1 MFSAA
6 SALAQNV
13 ETDFDAPDSLFR
25 EDQFYFNITY
35 NTLQK
40 VPDGLQQTKFSP
52 GFSVGFLRD
61 MPINASR
68 TFAVAAGLGYSLSVY
83 NQNLGIFES
92 NTGTTYEILNTEGVS
107 VSKDKLSLHYVD
119 LPISF
124 VYSVNAGS
132 GKLNIGAGPKF
143 GLGLSGKYKYTSKV
157 TAMGQTDETTS
168 EDKITFGSSDT
179 SDFKTLDL
187 SFGTT
192 ISYEIANFH
201 FGVQYYY
208 GLTNHFTNPT
218 GKEAVTQNMTSIIVG
233 YKFGN

>member
-1 MFSAA
+1 MRIKILLLFLFSAA
-6 SALAQNV
+6 IALAQNV

-25 EDQFYFNITY
+25 EDQFYLNITY

-92 NTGTTYEILNTEGVS
+92 NNATTYEILNAEGVS

-119 LPISF
+119 LPVEF
-124 VYSVNAGS
+124 RWRNATPDNHRFWRVHFGV
-132 GKLNIGAGPKF
+132 KLSYLVANQYKLVSTAGNLTNSNLNDLSKFHYGLYLSTGWNTWNIYAYYGFNPIFTSDAKIDGQSIDMNTAKF
-143 GLGLSGKYKYTSKV
+143 GLMFYIL
-157 TAMGQTDETTS
+157 
-168 EDKITFGSSDT
+168 
-179 SDFKTLDL
+179 
-187 SFGTT
+187 
-192 ISYEIANFH
+192 
-201 FGVQYYY
+201 
-208 GLTNHFTNPT
+208 
-218 GKEAVTQNMTSIIVG
+218 
-233 YKFGN
+233 

>member
-1 MFSAA
+1 MKIKILLLCLISTMGV
-6 SALAQNV
+6 LAQNV

-25 EDQFYFNITY
+25 EDQFYLNITY

-119 LPISF
+119 LPVEF
-124 VYSVNAGS
+124 RWRNATPDNHRFWRVHMGV
-132 GKLNIGAGPKF
+132 KLSYLLANQYKLVSTAGNLTNNNLNDLSKFHYGLYLTMGWNTWNIYAYYGFNPIFTSDAKIDGQSIDMNTAKF
-143 GLGLSGKYKYTSKV
+143 GLMFYIL
-157 TAMGQTDETTS
+157 
-168 EDKITFGSSDT
+168 
-179 SDFKTLDL
+179 
-187 SFGTT
+187 
-192 ISYEIANFH
+192 
-201 FGVQYYY
+201 
-208 GLTNHFTNPT
+208 
-218 GKEAVTQNMTSIIVG
+218 
-233 YKFGN
+233 

>member
-1 MFSAA
+1 MRIKILLLFLFSAA
-6 SALAQNV
+6 IALAQNV

-25 EDQFYFNITY
+25 EDQFYLNITY

-92 NTGTTYEILNTEGVS
+92 NNATTYEILNAEGVS

-119 LPISF
+119 LPVEF
-124 VYSVNAGS
+124 RWRNATPDNHRFWRVHLGV
-132 GKLNIGAGPKF
+132 KLSYLVANQYKLVSTAGNLTNNNLNDLSKFHYGLYLSTGWNTWNIYAYYGFNPIFTSDAKIDGQSIDMNTAKF
-143 GLGLSGKYKYTSKV
+143 GLMFYIL
-157 TAMGQTDETTS
+157 
-168 EDKITFGSSDT
+168 
-179 SDFKTLDL
+179 
-187 SFGTT
+187 
-192 ISYEIANFH
+192 
-201 FGVQYYY
+201 
-208 GLTNHFTNPT
+208 
-218 GKEAVTQNMTSIIVG
+218 
-233 YKFGN
+233 

>member
-1 MFSAA
+1 MRIKILLLFLFSTAI
-6 SALAQNV
+6 ALAQNV

-25 EDQFYFNITY
+25 EDQFYLNITY

-92 NTGTTYEILNTEGVS
+92 NNATTYEILNAEGVS

-119 LPISF
+119 LPVEF
-124 VYSVNAGS
+124 RWRNATPDNHRFWRVHFGV
-132 GKLNIGAGPKF
+132 KLSYLVANQYKLVSTAGNLTNNNLNDLSKFHYGLYLSTGWNTWNIYAYYGFNPIFTSDAKINGQSIDMNTAKF
-143 GLGLSGKYKYTSKV
+143 GLMFYIL
-157 TAMGQTDETTS
+157 
-168 EDKITFGSSDT
+168 
-179 SDFKTLDL
+179 
-187 SFGTT
+187 
-192 ISYEIANFH
+192 
-201 FGVQYYY
+201 
-208 GLTNHFTNPT
+208 
-218 GKEAVTQNMTSIIVG
+218 
-233 YKFGN
+233 

>member
-1 MFSAA
+1 
-6 SALAQNV
+6 L
-13 ETDFDAPDSLFR
+13 
-25 EDQFYFNITY
+25 NITY

-119 LPISF
+119 LPVEF
-124 VYSVNAGS
+124 RWRNATPDNHRFWRVHMGV
-132 GKLNIGAGPKF
+132 KLSYLLANQYKLVSTAGNLTNNNLNDLSKFHYGLYLTMGWNTWNIYAYYGFNPIFTSDAKIDGQSIDMNTAKF
-143 GLGLSGKYKYTSKV
+143 GLMFYIL
-157 TAMGQTDETTS
+157 
-168 EDKITFGSSDT
+168 
-179 SDFKTLDL
+179 
-187 SFGTT
+187 
-192 ISYEIANFH
+192 
-201 FGVQYYY
+201 
-208 GLTNHFTNPT
+208 
-218 GKEAVTQNMTSIIVG
+218 
-233 YKFGN
+233 

>member
-1 MFSAA
+1 MRIKILLLFLFSAA
-6 SALAQNV
+6 IALAQNV

-25 EDQFYFNITY
+25 EDQFYLNITY

-92 NTGTTYEILNTEGVS
+92 NNATTYEILNAEGVS

-119 LPISF
+119 LPVEF
-124 VYSVNAGS
+124 RWRNATPDNHRFWRVHLGV
-132 GKLNIGAGPKF
+132 KLSYLVANQYKLVSTAGNLTNSNLNDLSKFHYGLYLSTGWNTWNIYAYYGFNPIFTSDAKIDGQSIDMNTAKF
-143 GLGLSGKYKYTSKV
+143 GLMFYIL
-157 TAMGQTDETTS
+157 
-168 EDKITFGSSDT
+168 
-179 SDFKTLDL
+179 
-187 SFGTT
+187 
-192 ISYEIANFH
+192 
-201 FGVQYYY
+201 
-208 GLTNHFTNPT
+208 
-218 GKEAVTQNMTSIIVG
+218 
-233 YKFGN
+233 

>member
-1 MFSAA
+1 MRIKILLLFLFSAA

-92 NTGTTYEILNTEGVS
+92 NNTTTYEILNAEGVS

-119 LPISF
+119 LPVEF
-124 VYSVNAGS
+124 RWRNATPDNHRFWRVHLGV
-132 GKLNIGAGPKF
+132 KLSYLVANQ
-143 GLGLSGKYKYTSKV
+143 YKLVS
-157 TAMGQTDETTS
+157 TA
-168 EDKITFGSSDT
+168 
-179 SDFKTLDL
+179 
-187 SFGTT
+187 
-192 ISYEIANFH
+192 
-201 FGVQYYY
+201 
-208 GLTNHFTNPT
+208 
-218 GKEAVTQNMTSIIVG
+218 
-233 YKFGN
+233 

>member
-1 MFSAA
+1 MRIKILLLFLFSAA

-92 NTGTTYEILNTEGVS
+92 NNTTTYEILNAEGVS

-119 LPISF
+119 LPVEF
-124 VYSVNAGS
+124 RWRNATPDNHRFWRVHLGV
-132 GKLNIGAGPKF
+132 KLSYLVANQYKLVSTAGNLTNTNLNDLSKFNYGLYLSTGWNTWNIYAYYGFNPIFNSDAKIDGQTIDMNTAKF
-143 GLGLSGKYKYTSKV
+143 GLMFYIL
-157 TAMGQTDETTS
+157 
-168 EDKITFGSSDT
+168 
-179 SDFKTLDL
+179 
-187 SFGTT
+187 
-192 ISYEIANFH
+192 
-201 FGVQYYY
+201 
-208 GLTNHFTNPT
+208 
-218 GKEAVTQNMTSIIVG
+218 
-233 YKFGN
+233 

>member
-1 MFSAA
+1 MRIRILLLFLFSAA

-25 EDQFYFNITY
+25 EDQFYLNITY

-61 MPINASR
+61 MPINTSR

-119 LPISF
+119 LPVEF
-124 VYSVNAGS
+124 RWRNATPDNHRFWRVHLGV
-132 GKLNIGAGPKF
+132 KLSYLLANQYKLVSTAGNLTNNSLNDLSKFHYGLYLSTGWNTWNIYAYYGFNPIFTSDAKIDGQSIDMNTAKF
-143 GLGLSGKYKYTSKV
+143 GLMFYIL
-157 TAMGQTDETTS
+157 
-168 EDKITFGSSDT
+168 
-179 SDFKTLDL
+179 
-187 SFGTT
+187 
-192 ISYEIANFH
+192 
-201 FGVQYYY
+201 
-208 GLTNHFTNPT
+208 
-218 GKEAVTQNMTSIIVG
+218 
-233 YKFGN
+233 

>member
-1 MFSAA
+1 MRIKILLLFLFSAA
-6 SALAQNV
+6 SALTQNV

-92 NTGTTYEILNTEGVS
+92 NNTTTYEILNAEGVS

-119 LPISF
+119 LPVEF
-124 VYSVNAGS
+124 RWRNATPDNHRFWRVHLGV
-132 GKLNIGAGPKF
+132 KLSYLVANQYKLVSTAGNLTNTNLNDLSKFNYGLYLSTGWNTWNIYAYYGFNPIFTSDAKIDGQTIDMNTAKF
-143 GLGLSGKYKYTSKV
+143 GLMFYIL
-157 TAMGQTDETTS
+157 
-168 EDKITFGSSDT
+168 
-179 SDFKTLDL
+179 
-187 SFGTT
+187 
-192 ISYEIANFH
+192 
-201 FGVQYYY
+201 
-208 GLTNHFTNPT
+208 
-218 GKEAVTQNMTSIIVG
+218 
-233 YKFGN
+233 

>member
-1 MFSAA
+1 MRIKILLLFLFSAA

-92 NTGTTYEILNTEGVS
+92 NNTTTYEILNAEGVS

-119 LPISF
+119 LPVEF
-124 VYSVNAGS
+124 RWRNATPDNHRFWRVHLGV
-132 GKLNIGAGPKF
+132 KLSYLVANQYNLVSTAGNLTNTNLNDLSKFNYGLYLSTGWNTWNIYAYYGFNPIFTSDAKIDGQTIDMNTAKF
-143 GLGLSGKYKYTSKV
+143 GLMFYIL
-157 TAMGQTDETTS
+157 
-168 EDKITFGSSDT
+168 
-179 SDFKTLDL
+179 
-187 SFGTT
+187 
-192 ISYEIANFH
+192 
-201 FGVQYYY
+201 
-208 GLTNHFTNPT
+208 
-218 GKEAVTQNMTSIIVG
+218 
-233 YKFGN
+233 

>member
-1 MFSAA
+1 MRIKILLLFLFSATI
-6 SALAQNV
+6 ALAQNV

-25 EDQFYFNITY
+25 EDQFYLNITY

-92 NTGTTYEILNTEGVS
+92 NNATTYEILNAEGVS

-119 LPISF
+119 LPVEF
-124 VYSVNAGS
+124 RWRNATPDNHRFWRVHFGV
-132 GKLNIGAGPKF
+132 KLSYLVANQYKLVSTAGNLTNSNLNDLSKFHYGLYLSTGWNTWNIYAYYGFNPIFTSDAKIDGQSIDMNTAKF
-143 GLGLSGKYKYTSKV
+143 GLMFYIL
-157 TAMGQTDETTS
+157 
-168 EDKITFGSSDT
+168 
-179 SDFKTLDL
+179 
-187 SFGTT
+187 
-192 ISYEIANFH
+192 
-201 FGVQYYY
+201 
-208 GLTNHFTNPT
+208 
-218 GKEAVTQNMTSIIVG
+218 
-233 YKFGN
+233 